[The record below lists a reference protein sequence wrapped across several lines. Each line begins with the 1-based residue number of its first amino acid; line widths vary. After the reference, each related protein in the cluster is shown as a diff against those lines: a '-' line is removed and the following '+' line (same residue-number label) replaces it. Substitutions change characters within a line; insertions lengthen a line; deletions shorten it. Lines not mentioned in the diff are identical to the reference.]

1 MSPKKK
7 DLGVNEIFL
16 FPKMK
21 ELLMEFSGFCIHLR
35 KKFTFIFIS
44 FKLGMVYEN
53 MFICI
58 SLRADKLVFECV

>member
-21 ELLMEFSGFCIHLR
+21 ELLMEFWLLYSL
-35 KKFTFIFIS
+35 KKE
-44 FKLGMVYEN
+44 VY
-53 MFICI
+53 FYFYF
-58 SLRADKLVFECV
+58 L